1 MDHPCDPVSLS
12 CFLLI
17 YRRPTPL
24 PDRPKLAVMTTNTSK
39 ATGAPRRTETAA
51 LSASLASS
59 DDGWCQLLPAGR
71 VRARDGRPEKPAA
84 GWLINKKSCDRIRA
98 NLAALKQPLL
108 IDYDH
113 HSEIAQEKGIKAV
126 AAGWVKADDVQWR
139 EGQGIFIKPTW
150 TPQAQKHIDDLEYA
164 YLSAKLEY
172 YVDNGEPASIRI
184 ASLTND
190 PAITGMK
197 SVAALSADDLY
208 VTTPS
213 TELTPMNEQLRQL
226 LAALGLTVP
235 DDGELTPELGTAALS
250 ALTDIQAKAGKHDKL
265 TTQVATLS
273 AELDTAKKPKPAT
286 AGGVDLTQYVPVET
300 YNALRTEYA
309 ALSAQHGTTT
319 LEQVLDKAEDEGRVF
334 KSERSYLEGLGKQIG
349 VAALSAQLEA
359 RQPIVALTTK
369 QTDTLPAPKKETVS
383 AALSAEDLQVMK
395 MLGKTEEEFLKAK
408 GVNQ

>member
-1 MDHPCDPVSLS
+1 MDHRCDPFLLS

-17 YRRPTPL
+17 YRKPTPSSDRHKL
-24 PDRPKLAVMTTNTSK
+24 PVMTTNTLK
-39 ATGAPRRTETAA
+39 TTGAQRHTETAA

-84 GWLINKKSCDRIRA
+84 GWLINKKSCDRIKA

-113 HSEIAQEKGIKAV
+113 HSEIAQKKGIKAV
-126 AAGWVKADDVQWR
+126 AAGWVKSDDVQWR

-213 TELTPMNEQLRQL
+213 MELTPMNEQLRQL

-250 ALTDIQAKAGKHDKL
+250 ALTDIQAKAGKHDELK
-265 TTQVATLS
+265 TQVSTLS

-300 YNALRTEYA
+300 YNTLRTEYA

-319 LEQVLDKAEDEGRVF
+319 LDQVLDKAEDEGRVF
-334 KSERSYLEGLGKQIG
+334 KSERSYLEGLGRQIG
-349 VAALSAQLEA
+349 VAALSAQLDT
-359 RQPIVALTTK
+359 RQPIAALTAK
-369 QTDTLPAPKKETVS
+369 QTDTVTIVKKETAS
-383 AALSAEDLQVMK
+383 ASLSAEDIQVMK

>member
-1 MDHPCDPVSLS
+1 MDHRCDPFPLS

-17 YRRPTPL
+17 YRKPTPS
-24 PDRPKLAVMTTNTSK
+24 PDRHKLPVMTMNTLK
-39 ATGAPRRTETAA
+39 TTGAQRHTETAA

-84 GWLINKKSCDRIRA
+84 GWLINKKSCDRIKA

-126 AAGWVKADDVQWR
+126 AAGWVKSDDVQWR

-208 VTTPS
+208 VTPPS

-250 ALTDIQAKAGKHDKL
+250 ALTGIQAKAGKHDELK
-265 TTQVATLS
+265 TQVATLS

-300 YNALRTEYA
+300 YNTLRTEYA

-319 LEQVLDKAEDEGRVF
+319 LDQVLNKAEDEGRVF
-334 KSERSYLEGLGKQIG
+334 KSERSYLEGLGRQIG
-349 VAALSAQLEA
+349 VAALSAQLDA
-359 RQPIVALTTK
+359 RQPITALTTK
-369 QTDTLPAPKKETVS
+369 QTDTVNVPKKETSS

-408 GVNQ
+408 EVNQ

>member
-1 MDHPCDPVSLS
+1 MDHRCDPFFLS

-17 YRRPTPL
+17 YRKPTPS
-24 PDRPKLAVMTTNTSK
+24 PDRSTIPVMTTNTLK
-39 ATGAPRRTETAA
+39 TTGAPRRTETAA

-59 DDGWCQLLPAGR
+59 GDGWCQLLPAGR
-71 VRARDGRPEKPAA
+71 VRARDGRPKKPAA
-84 GWLINKKSCDRIRA
+84 GWLINKASCERIKA

-126 AAGWVKADDVQWR
+126 AAGWVKSDSVEWR
-139 EGQGIFIKPTW
+139 EGQGIFIKPVW

-250 ALTDIQAKAGKHDKL
+250 ALTDIQAKAGKHDELK
-265 TTQVATLS
+265 TQVATLS
-273 AELDTAKKPKPAT
+273 AELDTARQTNTTAT
-286 AGGVDLTQYVPVET
+286 GDVDLTKFVPVET
-300 YNALRTEYA
+300 YNTLRTEYA
-309 ALSAQHGTTT
+309 ALSAQLGTTT
-319 LEQVLDKAEDEGRVF
+319 LEQVLDKAEGEGRVF
-334 KSERSYLEGLGKQIG
+334 KSERSYLEGLGRQIG
-349 VAALSAQLEA
+349 VAALSAQLDA
-359 RQPIVALTTK
+359 RQPIAALTVK
-369 QTDTLPAPKKETVS
+369 QTDTLPAPKKQTAS
-383 AALSAEDLQVMK
+383 AALSAEDIQVMK

-408 GVNQ
+408 GVNP

>member
-1 MDHPCDPVSLS
+1 MDHPCDPISPS

-17 YRRPTPL
+17 YRRSTPL

-250 ALTDIQAKAGKHDKL
+250 ALTDIQAKAGKHDEL

-369 QTDTLPAPKKETVS
+369 QTDTLPAPKKETAS

>member
-1 MDHPCDPVSLS
+1 MDHWCDPFPLS

-17 YRRPTPL
+17 YRKPTPL
-24 PDRPKLAVMTTNTSK
+24 PDRPKLAVMTTNTLK
-39 ATGAPRRTETAA
+39 ATGAQRRTETAA

-71 VRARDGRPEKPAA
+71 VRARDGRPKKPAA
-84 GWLINKKSCDRIRA
+84 GWLINKKSCDRIKA

-126 AAGWVKADDVQWR
+126 AAGWVKSDDVQWR

-208 VTTPS
+208 VTPPS
-213 TELTPMNEQLRQL
+213 TELIPMNEQLRQL

-250 ALTDIQAKAGKHDKL
+250 ALTGIQAKAGKHDELK
-265 TTQVATLS
+265 TQVATLS

-300 YNALRTEYA
+300 YNTLRTEYA

-319 LEQVLDKAEDEGRVF
+319 LDQVLDKAEDEGRVF
-334 KSERSYLEGLGKQIG
+334 KSERSYLEGLGRQIG
-349 VAALSAQLEA
+349 VAALSAQLDA
-359 RQPIVALTTK
+359 RQPIAALTAK
-369 QTDTLPAPKKETVS
+369 QTDAVNVPKKEKAS

-395 MLGKTEEEFLKAK
+395 MLGKSEEEFLKAK

>member
-1 MDHPCDPVSLS
+1 MDHRFDPFSLS

-17 YRRPTPL
+17 YRKPTL
-24 PDRPKLAVMTTNTSK
+24 SPDRHKLPVMTTNTLK
-39 ATGAPRRTETAA
+39 ATGARRHTETAA

-84 GWLINKKSCDRIRA
+84 GWLINKKSCDRIKA

-126 AAGWVKADDVQWR
+126 AAGWVKADNVQWR

-213 TELTPMNEQLRQL
+213 MELTPMNEQLRQL

-250 ALTDIQAKAGKHDKL
+250 ALTDIQAKAGKHDELK
-265 TTQVATLS
+265 TQVATLS

-286 AGGVDLTQYVPVET
+286 AGSVDLTQYVPVET
-300 YNALRTEYA
+300 YNTLRTEYA

-319 LEQVLDKAEDEGRVF
+319 LDQVLDKAEDEGRVF
-334 KSERSYLEGLGKQIG
+334 KSERSYLEGLGRQIG
-349 VAALSAQLEA
+349 VAALSAQLDA
-359 RQPIVALTTK
+359 RQPIAALTAK
-369 QTDTLPAPKKETVS
+369 QTDAVNVPKKEKAS

-395 MLGKTEEEFLKAK
+395 MLGKSEEEFLKAK

>member
-1 MDHPCDPVSLS
+1 MDHRCDPFFLS

-17 YRRPTPL
+17 YRKPTPS
-24 PDRPKLAVMTTNTSK
+24 PDRSTIPVMTTNTSK
-39 ATGAPRRTETAA
+39 TTGAPRRTETAA

-59 DDGWCQLLPAGR
+59 GDGWCQLLPAGR
-71 VRARDGRPEKPAA
+71 VRARDGRPKKPAA
-84 GWLINKKSCDRIRA
+84 GWLINKASCERIKA

-126 AAGWVKADDVQWR
+126 AAGWVKSDSVEWR
-139 EGQGIFIKPTW
+139 EGQGIFIKPVW

-213 TELTPMNEQLRQL
+213 MELTPMNEQLRQL

-250 ALTDIQAKAGKHDKL
+250 ALTDIQAKAGKHDELK
-265 TTQVATLS
+265 TQVATLS
-273 AELDTAKKPKPAT
+273 AELDTARQTNTTAT
-286 AGGVDLTQYVPVET
+286 GDVDLTKFVPVET
-300 YNALRTEYA
+300 YNTLRTEYA
-309 ALSAQHGTTT
+309 ALSAQLGTTT
-319 LEQVLDKAEDEGRVF
+319 LEQVLDKAEGEGRVF
-334 KSERSYLEGLGKQIG
+334 KSERSYLEGLGRQIG
-349 VAALSAQLEA
+349 VAALSAQLDA
-359 RQPIVALTTK
+359 RQPIAALTVK
-369 QTDTLPAPKKETVS
+369 QTDTLPAPKKQTAS
-383 AALSAEDLQVMK
+383 AALSAEDIQVMK

-408 GVNQ
+408 GVNP

>member
-1 MDHPCDPVSLS
+1 MDHRCDPFFLS

-17 YRRPTPL
+17 YRKPTPS
-24 PDRPKLAVMTTNTSK
+24 PDRSTIPVMTTNTLK
-39 ATGAPRRTETAA
+39 TTGAPRRTETAA

-59 DDGWCQLLPAGR
+59 GDGWCQLLPAGR
-71 VRARDGRPEKPAA
+71 VRARDGRPKKPAA
-84 GWLINKKSCDRIRA
+84 GWLINKASCERIKA

-126 AAGWVKADDVQWR
+126 AAGWVKSDSVEWR
-139 EGQGIFIKPTW
+139 EGQGIFIKPVW

-213 TELTPMNEQLRQL
+213 MELTPMNEQLRQL

-250 ALTDIQAKAGKHDKL
+250 ALTDIQAKAGKHDELK
-265 TTQVATLS
+265 TQVATLS
-273 AELDTAKKPKPAT
+273 AELDTAKQANTTAT
-286 AGGVDLTQYVPVET
+286 GDVNLTKFVPVET
-300 YNALRTEYA
+300 YNTLRTEYA
-309 ALSAQHGTTT
+309 ALSAQLGTTT
-319 LEQVLDKAEDEGRVF
+319 LEQVLDKAEGEGRVF
-334 KSERSYLEGLGKQIG
+334 KSERSYLEGLGRQIG
-349 VAALSAQLEA
+349 VAALSAQLDA
-359 RQPIVALTTK
+359 RQPIAALTVK
-369 QTDTLPAPKKETVS
+369 QTDTLPAPKKQTAS
-383 AALSAEDLQVMK
+383 AALSAEDIQVMK

-408 GVNQ
+408 GVNP

>member
-1 MDHPCDPVSLS
+1 MDHRCDPFFLS

-17 YRRPTPL
+17 YRKPTPS
-24 PDRPKLAVMTTNTSK
+24 PDRSTIPVMTTNTLK
-39 ATGAPRRTETAA
+39 TTGAPRRTETAA

-59 DDGWCQLLPAGR
+59 GDGWCQLLPAGR
-71 VRARDGRPEKPAA
+71 VRARDGRPKKPAA
-84 GWLINKKSCDRIRA
+84 GWLINKASCERIKA

-113 HSEIAQEKGIKAV
+113 HSEIAQEKGIKAI
-126 AAGWVKADDVQWR
+126 AAGWVKSDSVEWR
-139 EGQGIFIKPTW
+139 EGQGIFIKPVW

-250 ALTDIQAKAGKHDKL
+250 ALTDIQAKAGKHDELK
-265 TTQVATLS
+265 TQVATLS
-273 AELDTAKKPKPAT
+273 AELDTAKQANTTAT
-286 AGGVDLTQYVPVET
+286 GDVNLTKFVPVET
-300 YNALRTEYA
+300 YNTLRTEYA
-309 ALSAQHGTTT
+309 ALSAQLGTTT
-319 LEQVLDKAEDEGRVF
+319 LEQVLDKAEGEGRVF
-334 KSERSYLEGLGKQIG
+334 KSERSYLEGLGRQIG
-349 VAALSAQLEA
+349 VAALSAQLDA
-359 RQPIVALTTK
+359 RQPIAALTVK
-369 QTDTLPAPKKETVS
+369 QTDTLPAPKKQTAS
-383 AALSAEDLQVMK
+383 AALSAEDIQVMK

-408 GVNQ
+408 GVNP

>member
-1 MDHPCDPVSLS
+1 MDHRFDPFSLS

-17 YRRPTPL
+17 YRKPTPS
-24 PDRPKLAVMTTNTSK
+24 PDRHKLPVMTTNTLK
-39 ATGAPRRTETAA
+39 ATGARRHTETAA

-84 GWLINKKSCDRIRA
+84 GWLINKKSCDRIKA

-126 AAGWVKADDVQWR
+126 AAGWVKADNVQWR

-213 TELTPMNEQLRQL
+213 MELTPMNEQLRQL

-250 ALTDIQAKAGKHDKL
+250 ALTDIQAKAGKHDELK
-265 TTQVATLS
+265 TQVATLS

-300 YNALRTEYA
+300 YNTLRTEYA

-319 LEQVLDKAEDEGRVF
+319 LDQVLNKAEDEGRVF

-349 VAALSAQLEA
+349 VAALSAQLDA
-359 RQPIVALTTK
+359 RQPIAALTAK
-369 QTDTLPAPKKETVS
+369 QTDTVNVPKKEKAS

-395 MLGKTEEEFLKAK
+395 MLGKSEEEFLKAK

>member
-1 MDHPCDPVSLS
+1 MDHRCDPFFLS

-17 YRRPTPL
+17 YRKPTPS
-24 PDRPKLAVMTTNTSK
+24 PDRSTIPVMTTNTSK
-39 ATGAPRRTETAA
+39 TTGAPRRTETAA

-59 DDGWCQLLPAGR
+59 GDGWCQLLPAGR
-71 VRARDGRPEKPAA
+71 VRARDGRPKKPAA
-84 GWLINKKSCDRIRA
+84 GWLINKASCERIKA

-126 AAGWVKADDVQWR
+126 AAGWVKSDSVEWR
-139 EGQGIFIKPTW
+139 EGQGIFIKPVW

-172 YVDNGEPASIRI
+172 YVDNGEPVSIRI

-213 TELTPMNEQLRQL
+213 MELTPMNEQLRQL

-250 ALTDIQAKAGKHDKL
+250 ALTDIQAKASKHDAL
-265 TTQVATLS
+265 NTQVVALS
-273 AELDTAKKPKPAT
+273 AELETAKQ
-286 AGGVDLTQYVPVET
+286 AGTTTTGDADLTKFVPVET
-300 YNALRTEYA
+300 YNTLRTEYA
-309 ALSAQHGTTT
+309 ALSAQLGTTT
-319 LEQVLDKAEDEGRVF
+319 LEQVLDKAEGEGRVF
-334 KSERSYLEGLGKQIG
+334 KSERSYLEGLGRQIG
-349 VAALSAQLEA
+349 VAALSAQLDA
-359 RQPIVALTTK
+359 RQPIAALTVK
-369 QTDTLPAPKKETVS
+369 QTDTLPAPKKQTAS
-383 AALSAEDLQVMK
+383 AALSAEDIQVMK

-408 GVNQ
+408 GVNP

>member
-1 MDHPCDPVSLS
+1 
-12 CFLLI
+12 
-17 YRRPTPL
+17 
-24 PDRPKLAVMTTNTSK
+24 MTTNTLK
-39 ATGAPRRTETAA
+39 ATGARRHTETAA

-71 VRARDGRPEKPAA
+71 VRARDGRPKKPAA
-84 GWLINKKSCDRIRA
+84 GWLINKKSCDRIKA

-126 AAGWVKADDVQWR
+126 AAGWVKSDDVQWR

-213 TELTPMNEQLRQL
+213 MELTPMNEQLRQL

-250 ALTDIQAKAGKHDKL
+250 ALTGIQAKAGKHDELK
-265 TTQVATLS
+265 TQVATLS

-300 YNALRTEYA
+300 YNTLRTEYA

-319 LEQVLDKAEDEGRVF
+319 LDQVLNKAEDEGRVF
-334 KSERSYLEGLGKQIG
+334 KSERSYLEGLGRQIG
-349 VAALSAQLEA
+349 VAALSAQLDA
-359 RQPIVALTTK
+359 RQPIAALTAK
-369 QTDTLPAPKKETVS
+369 QTDAVNVPKKKTAS

-408 GVNQ
+408 GVK

>member
-1 MDHPCDPVSLS
+1 MDHRCDPFFLS

-17 YRRPTPL
+17 YRKPTPS
-24 PDRPKLAVMTTNTSK
+24 PDRSTIPVMTTNTLK

-59 DDGWCQLLPAGR
+59 GDGWCQLLPAGR
-71 VRARDGRPEKPAA
+71 VRARDGRPKKPAA
-84 GWLINKKSCDRIRA
+84 GWLINKASCERIKA

-126 AAGWVKADDVQWR
+126 AAGWVKSDSVEWR
-139 EGQGIFIKPTW
+139 EGQGIFIKPVW

-250 ALTDIQAKAGKHDKL
+250 ALTDIQAKAGKHDELK
-265 TTQVATLS
+265 TQVATLS
-273 AELDTAKKPKPAT
+273 AELDTAKQANTTAT
-286 AGGVDLTQYVPVET
+286 GDVNLTKFVPVET
-300 YNALRTEYA
+300 YNTLRTEYA
-309 ALSAQHGTTT
+309 ALSAQLGTTT
-319 LEQVLDKAEDEGRVF
+319 LEQVLDKAEGEGRVF
-334 KSERSYLEGLGKQIG
+334 KSERSYLEGLGRQIG
-349 VAALSAQLEA
+349 VAALSAQLDA
-359 RQPIVALTTK
+359 RQPIAALTVK
-369 QTDTLPAPKKETVS
+369 QTDTLPAPKKQTAS
-383 AALSAEDLQVMK
+383 AALSAEDIQVMK

-408 GVNQ
+408 GVNP

>member
-1 MDHPCDPVSLS
+1 
-12 CFLLI
+12 
-17 YRRPTPL
+17 
-24 PDRPKLAVMTTNTSK
+24 MTTNTLN
-39 ATGAPRRTETAA
+39 ATGAQRHTETAA

-84 GWLINKKSCDRIRA
+84 GWLINKKSCDRIKA
-98 NLAALKQPLL
+98 SLAALKQPLL

-113 HSEIAQEKGIKAV
+113 HSEIAQKKGIKAI
-126 AAGWVKADDVQWR
+126 AAGWVKADDVEWR

-172 YVDNGEPASIRI
+172 YIDNGEPASIRI

-213 TELTPMNEQLRQL
+213 MELTPMNEQLRQL
-226 LAALGLTVP
+226 LAALGLTAP

-250 ALTDIQAKAGKHDKL
+250 ALTDIQAKAGKHDEL

-273 AELDTAKKPKPAT
+273 AELDTAKQTGAT
-286 AGGVDLTQYVPVET
+286 TGDVDLTKFVPVET
-300 YNALRTEYA
+300 YNALRTQYVS
-309 ALSAQHGTTT
+309 LSAEHGTAT
-319 LEQVLDKAEDEGRVF
+319 LEQVLDKAEGEGRVF
-334 KSERSYLEGLGKQIG
+334 KSERGYYEGLGKQIG

-359 RQPIVALTTK
+359 RQPIAALTAK
-369 QTDTLPAPKKETVS
+369 QTDTVNVPKKETAS
-383 AALSAEDLQVMK
+383 AALSAEDRQVMK

>member
-1 MDHPCDPVSLS
+1 MDHRCDPFFLS

-17 YRRPTPL
+17 YRKPTPS
-24 PDRPKLAVMTTNTSK
+24 PDRSTIPVMTTNTLK
-39 ATGAPRRTETAA
+39 TTGAPRRTETAA

-59 DDGWCQLLPAGR
+59 GDGWCQLLPAGR
-71 VRARDGRPEKPAA
+71 VRARDGRPKKPAA
-84 GWLINKKSCDRIRA
+84 GWLINKASCERIKA

-126 AAGWVKADDVQWR
+126 AAGWVKSDSVEWR
-139 EGQGIFIKPTW
+139 EGQGIFIKPVW

-172 YVDNGEPASIRI
+172 YVDNGEPVSIRI

-213 TELTPMNEQLRQL
+213 MELTPMNEQLRQL

-250 ALTDIQAKAGKHDKL
+250 ALTDIQAKASKHDAL
-265 TTQVATLS
+265 NTQVVALS
-273 AELDTAKKPKPAT
+273 AELETAKQ
-286 AGGVDLTQYVPVET
+286 AGTTTTGDADLTKFVPVET
-300 YNALRTEYA
+300 YNTLRTEYA
-309 ALSAQHGTTT
+309 ALSAQLGTTT
-319 LEQVLDKAEDEGRVF
+319 LEQVLDKAEGEGRVF
-334 KSERSYLEGLGKQIG
+334 KSERSYLEGLGRQIG
-349 VAALSAQLEA
+349 VAALSAQLDA
-359 RQPIVALTTK
+359 RQPIAALTVK
-369 QTDTLPAPKKETVS
+369 QTDTLPAPKKQTAS
-383 AALSAEDLQVMK
+383 AALSAEDIQVMK

-408 GVNQ
+408 GVNP

>member
-1 MDHPCDPVSLS
+1 MDRRFEPFSLS

-17 YRRPTPL
+17 YRKPTPS
-24 PDRPKLAVMTTNTSK
+24 PDRHKLSVMTTNTLK
-39 ATGAPRRTETAA
+39 ATGARRHTETAA

-84 GWLINKKSCDRIRA
+84 GWLINKKSCDRIKA

-126 AAGWVKADDVQWR
+126 AAGWVKADNVQWR

-213 TELTPMNEQLRQL
+213 MELTPMNEQLRQL

-250 ALTDIQAKAGKHDKL
+250 ALTDIQAKAGRHDELK
-265 TTQVATLS
+265 TQVATLS
-273 AELDTAKKPKPAT
+273 AELDTAKQAST
-286 AGGVDLTQYVPVET
+286 AAGDVDLTKFVPVET
-300 YNALRTEYA
+300 YNALRTQYVT
-309 ALSAQHGTTT
+309 LSAEHGTTT
-319 LEQVLDKAEDEGRVF
+319 LEQVLDKAESEGRVF
-334 KSERSYLEGLGKQIG
+334 KSERGYYEGLGKQIG
-349 VAALSAQLEA
+349 VAALSAQLDA
-359 RQPIVALTTK
+359 RQPIAALTAK
-369 QTDTLPAPKKETVS
+369 QTDTVNVPKKKTAS

-408 GVNQ
+408 GVK

>member
-1 MDHPCDPVSLS
+1 MTIASDPFFLS

-17 YRRPTPL
+17 YRKPTL
-24 PDRPKLAVMTTNTSK
+24 SPDRSTIPVMTTNTLK
-39 ATGAPRRTETAA
+39 ATGAQRHTETAA

-71 VRARDGRPEKPAA
+71 VRARDGRPKKPAA
-84 GWLINKKSCDRIRA
+84 GWLINEKSCDRIKA
-98 NLAALKQPLL
+98 NLAALQQPLL

-113 HSEIAQEKGIKAV
+113 HSEIAQEKGVKAV
-126 AAGWVKADDVQWR
+126 AAGWVKADNVQWR
-139 EGQGIFIKPTW
+139 EGLGIFIKPTW

-226 LAALGLTVP
+226 LAALGLAVP
-235 DDGELTPELGTAALS
+235 
-250 ALTDIQAKAGKHDKL
+250 
-265 TTQVATLS
+265 
-273 AELDTAKKPKPAT
+273 
-286 AGGVDLTQYVPVET
+286 
-300 YNALRTEYA
+300 
-309 ALSAQHGTTT
+309 
-319 LEQVLDKAEDEGRVF
+319 
-334 KSERSYLEGLGKQIG
+334 
-349 VAALSAQLEA
+349 
-359 RQPIVALTTK
+359 
-369 QTDTLPAPKKETVS
+369 
-383 AALSAEDLQVMK
+383 
-395 MLGKTEEEFLKAK
+395 
-408 GVNQ
+408 

>member
-1 MDHPCDPVSLS
+1 MDHRCDPFFLS

-17 YRRPTPL
+17 YRKPTPS
-24 PDRPKLAVMTTNTSK
+24 PDRSTIPVMTTNTLK
-39 ATGAPRRTETAA
+39 TTGAPRRTETAA

-59 DDGWCQLLPAGR
+59 GDGWCQLLPAGR
-71 VRARDGRPEKPAA
+71 VRARDGRPKKPAA
-84 GWLINKKSCDRIRA
+84 GWLINKASCERIKA

-126 AAGWVKADDVQWR
+126 AAGWVKSDSVEWR
-139 EGQGIFIKPTW
+139 EGQGIFIKPVW

-213 TELTPMNEQLRQL
+213 MELTPMNEQLRQL

-250 ALTDIQAKAGKHDKL
+250 ALTDIQAKASKHDAL
-265 TTQVATLS
+265 NTQVVALS
-273 AELDTAKKPKPAT
+273 AELETAKQ
-286 AGGVDLTQYVPVET
+286 AGTTTTGDADLTKFVPVET
-300 YNALRTEYA
+300 YNTLRTEYA
-309 ALSAQHGTTT
+309 ALSAQLGTTT
-319 LEQVLDKAEDEGRVF
+319 LEQVLDKAEGEGRVF
-334 KSERSYLEGLGKQIG
+334 KSERSYLEGLGRQIG
-349 VAALSAQLEA
+349 VAALSAQLDA
-359 RQPIVALTTK
+359 RQPIAALTVK
-369 QTDTLPAPKKETVS
+369 QTDTLPAPKKQTAS
-383 AALSAEDLQVMK
+383 AALSAEDIQVMK

-408 GVNQ
+408 GVNP

>member
-1 MDHPCDPVSLS
+1 
-12 CFLLI
+12 
-17 YRRPTPL
+17 
-24 PDRPKLAVMTTNTSK
+24 MTMNTSK
-39 ATGAPRRTETAA
+39 TTGAQRPTETAA

-84 GWLINKKSCDRIRA
+84 GWLINKKSCDRIKA
-98 NLAALKQPLL
+98 NLAALQQPLL

-113 HSEIAQEKGIKAV
+113 HSEIAQKKGIKAI
-126 AAGWVKADDVQWR
+126 AAGWVKADDVEWR

-172 YVDNGEPASIRI
+172 YIDNGEPASIRI

-235 DDGELTPELGTAALS
+235 DDGDMTPELGTAALS
-250 ALTDIQAKAGKHDKL
+250 ALTEIKAKAGKHDEL
-265 TTQVATLS
+265 TTQVAALS
-273 AELDTAKKPKPAT
+273 AELDTTKQASTT
-286 AGGVDLTQYVPVET
+286 AAGDVDLTKFVPVET
-300 YNALRTEYA
+300 YNTLRTEYA
-309 ALSAQHGTTT
+309 ALSAELGTTT
-319 LEQVLDKAEDEGRVF
+319 LEQVLDKAEDEGRTF

-349 VAALSAQLEA
+349 VAALSAQLDA
-359 RQPIVALTTK
+359 RQPIAALTTK
-369 QTDTLPAPKKETVS
+369 QTDTVPKPAKTAT
-383 AALSAEDLQVMK
+383 AALSAEDLQAMK
-395 MLGKTEEEFLKAK
+395 LLGKTEEEFLKAK
-408 GVNQ
+408 GVK

>member
-1 MDHPCDPVSLS
+1 MDHHDPFSLS

-17 YRRPTPL
+17 YRKPIPSS
-24 PDRPKLAVMTTNTSK
+24 DRPKLPVMTTNTLN
-39 ATGAPRRTETAA
+39 ATGAQRHTETAA

-84 GWLINKKSCDRIRA
+84 GWLINKKSCDRIKA
-98 NLAALKQPLL
+98 SLAALKQPLL

-113 HSEIAQEKGIKAV
+113 HSEIAQKKGIKAI
-126 AAGWVKADDVQWR
+126 AAGWVKADDVEWR

-172 YVDNGEPASIRI
+172 YIDNGEPASIRI

-213 TELTPMNEQLRQL
+213 MELTPMNEQLRQL
-226 LAALGLTVP
+226 LAALGLTAP

-250 ALTDIQAKAGKHDKL
+250 ALTDIQAKAGKHDEL

-273 AELDTAKKPKPAT
+273 AELDTAKQTGAT
-286 AGGVDLTQYVPVET
+286 TGDVDLTKFVPVET
-300 YNALRTEYA
+300 YNALRTQYVS
-309 ALSAQHGTTT
+309 LSAEHGTAT
-319 LEQVLDKAEDEGRVF
+319 LEQVLDKAEGEGRVF
-334 KSERSYLEGLGKQIG
+334 KSERGYYEGLGKQIG

-359 RQPIVALTTK
+359 RQPIAALTAK
-369 QTDTLPAPKKETVS
+369 QTDTVNVPKKETAS
-383 AALSAEDLQVMK
+383 AALSAEDRQVMK

>member
-1 MDHPCDPVSLS
+1 
-12 CFLLI
+12 
-17 YRRPTPL
+17 
-24 PDRPKLAVMTTNTSK
+24 MTTNTSK

>member
-1 MDHPCDPVSLS
+1 MDRPPDPFFLS

-17 YRRPTPL
+17 YRKPTPS
-24 PDRPKLAVMTTNTSK
+24 PDRSTIPVMTTNTSK
-39 ATGAPRRTETAA
+39 TTGAPRRTETAA

-59 DDGWCQLLPAGR
+59 GDGWCQLLPAGR
-71 VRARDGRPEKPAA
+71 VRARDGRPKKPAA
-84 GWLINKKSCDRIRA
+84 GWLINKASCERIKA

-126 AAGWVKADDVQWR
+126 AAGWVKSDSVEWR
-139 EGQGIFIKPTW
+139 EGQGIFIKPVW

-213 TELTPMNEQLRQL
+213 MELTPMNEQLRQL

-250 ALTDIQAKAGKHDKL
+250 ALTDIQAKAGKHDELK
-265 TTQVATLS
+265 TQVATLS
-273 AELDTAKKPKPAT
+273 AELDTARQTNTTAT
-286 AGGVDLTQYVPVET
+286 GDVDLTKFVPVET
-300 YNALRTEYA
+300 YNALRTQYVT
-309 ALSAQHGTTT
+309 LSAEHGTTT
-319 LEQVLDKAEDEGRVF
+319 LEQV
-334 KSERSYLEGLGKQIG
+334 
-349 VAALSAQLEA
+349 
-359 RQPIVALTTK
+359 
-369 QTDTLPAPKKETVS
+369 
-383 AALSAEDLQVMK
+383 
-395 MLGKTEEEFLKAK
+395 
-408 GVNQ
+408 